1 MLYEFEGRRGRPN
14 GRDITQADF
23 QFLEY
28 LAKVSIKY
36 NVIPDKFIDGFF
48 SAYQHRKTECGKLTI
63 ECRSKEKGYAIF
75 LITRGWEVIG
85 QFHISEHLLSEK
97 TKTLKE
103 IVSKQSAIMALSQEA
118 KSKSHKIGNLR
129 VGMKRLNIVAQVL
142 KVSKPIRNA
151 TRSGFYADLVNALI
165 SDETGTINLSLLGAQ
180 IEGIIL
186 QDTVQIENAH
196 VAWFRGERQLRIG
209 KYGKINVVDSTVNN
223 IKTAHPYYE

>member
-28 LAKVSIKY
+28 LAKVSMKY
-36 NVIPDKFIDGFF
+36 DVIPDKFIDGFF
-48 SAYQHRKTECGKLTI
+48 SAYQHRKTDCGKLTI
-63 ECRSKEKGYAIF
+63 ECRSRERDYAIF
-75 LITRGWEVIG
+75 LITKGWEVVG

-103 IVSKQSAIMALSQEA
+103 IICRKSAMMILSQEA

-129 VGMKRLNIVAQVL
+129 VGMRRLNIVARVL
-142 KVSKPIRNA
+142 KVSKPIRIA
-151 TRSGFYADLVNALI
+151 TRSGFYANLANALI

-180 IEGIIL
+180 MEGIVLHDI
-186 QDTVQIENAH
+186 VQIENAH

-223 IKTAHPYYE
+223 IEMAHSY